1 MIFST
6 FQIRKLFEMVMNVF
20 RVLKQEA
27 RENLA
32 TAFPIEEGMCGMTHV
47 LQEYLLTKCALFV
60 SNKWDEVP
68 KEEFQNVKEVSI
80 RKLKEIWPGFD
91 PTSQLICMSAK
102 YARVAQQY
110 KVATEDF
117 NSLMN
122 GMDGL
127 ITKCINARLEL
138 DWR

>member
-68 KEEFQNVKEVSI
+68 KGEFQNVKEVSI

-91 PTSQLICMSAK
+91 PQITAYLHVSKICQSSSAVQC
-102 YARVAQQY
+102 RNRR
-110 KVATEDF
+110 F
-117 NSLMN
+117 
-122 GMDGL
+122 
-127 ITKCINARLEL
+127 
-138 DWR
+138 